1 MKRSPFA
8 LLCALLLVTL
18 RQRPADPALAAA
30 LARPGI
36 DWPRLVTLSGVHLL
50 TPALA
55 PALGDPALRPHVPED
70 LLFYLDAM
78 LTAATER
85 NLALRHQL
93 EEVAACLNA
102 VEVIPVVLKGGA
114 RLIDDLWPDPSLRF
128 MHDLDLLVPEQ
139 ALPACR
145 SRLAQAGWRPVDDG
159 VDHGDHHLV
168 LVHPRAPARIELH
181 PAALPAP
188 HADLLPAARML
199 ARAVPTA
206 IGTALVALPAA
217 EDQLVHLVAHG
228 MLHHQFLRNG
238 RFLLRDVVERHL
250 LAARAGPAVVAAA
263 RERFAAAGAGLAWD
277 VAAELDA
284 RCLGG
289 DRVRRSRAAQALAL
303 RMLLQQRGP
312 AAMLVLG
319 PLGWL
324 AASLCAGQPGD
335 RTVWAPR
342 SLTGRLTMFY
352 RKTRW

>member
-128 MHDLDLLVPEQ
+128 MHDLDLLVRRRRPQ
-139 ALPACR
+139 GAGSLPR
-145 SRLAQAGWRPVDDG
+145 GQAGEPRHRPRRQPCLSRPQRLGPRPRAGGLPEDPL
-159 VDHGDHHLV
+159 HGD
-168 LVHPRAPARIELH
+168 PRAPLSRPWAGSRPGGRSGGRVPPDLR
-181 PAALPAP
+181 LPSGS
-188 HADLLPAARML
+188 DL
-199 ARAVPTA
+199 
-206 IGTALVALPAA
+206 
-217 EDQLVHLVAHG
+217 AHR
-228 MLHHQFLRNG
+228 LSDV
-238 RFLLRDVVERHL
+238 RFL
-250 LAARAGPAVVAAA
+250 
-263 RERFAAAGAGLAWD
+263 
-277 VAAELDA
+277 
-284 RCLGG
+284 
-289 DRVRRSRAAQALAL
+289 
-303 RMLLQQRGP
+303 
-312 AAMLVLG
+312 
-319 PLGWL
+319 
-324 AASLCAGQPGD
+324 
-335 RTVWAPR
+335 
-342 SLTGRLTMFY
+342 
-352 RKTRW
+352 

>member
-128 MHDLDLLVPEQ
+128 MHALDLLVPEQ

-324 AASLCAGQPGD
+324 AASLCADQPGD